1 MCICQCVRECQCMC
15 MCRQAQDG
23 SKGAFVIEDSAT
35 FALVQAKDWEI
46 ERLTRELSE
55 MHRSKARACALDVHV
70 H

>member
-1 MCICQCVRECQCMC
+1 MC

-55 MHRSKARACALDVHV
+55 MQRSKARACALAMHV